1 MGNIQRFILL
11 ATGVTLLVASLIMAG
26 CGQKTEAPKYP
37 IKPITIIVPSA
48 VGGTADIHARLIAPY
63 LEKVL
68 GQQVVV
74 VNKPGAGSMIGHR
87 EIAHS
92 KPDGYTIGIAAI
104 PESPVNAAVHKDTA
118 GYKNEDFTMISAF
131 TRMPGALQ
139 VMADAPFKTMQEF
152 VAYAKANPGKITVGV
167 SSDGWL
173 LATLGL
179 EEAFNIKLNPISVKS
194 GGEGNNQ
201 LMGKHI
207 MAHMGGAPFAITG
220 ADKGVVAL
228 AVTGSKRMEKLPN
241 VPTIIE
247 CGQNVTS
254 EMVKAIVVPKGTPDA
269 VVETLRKAMKELS
282 NNPEFV
288 KKVEGSGENFSYL
301 DKPEL
306 EKYYKEACDQ
316 LAAQVEKHRSAFD
329 QK

>member
-1 MGNIQRFILL
+1 MLLSIGIALL
-11 ATGVTLLVASLIMAG
+11 AAALVLGG
-26 CGQKTEAPKYP
+26 CAQKTAAPKYP
-37 IKPITIIVPSA
+37 TKPVTIIVPSA

-74 VNKPGAGSMIGHR
+74 VNKPGAGSMLGHR

-104 PESPVNAAVHKDTA
+104 PESPVNVAVHKDAA
-118 GYKNEDFTMISAF
+118 GYKNEDFAILGSF

-139 VMADAPFKTMQEF
+139 VMADAPFKTMQDF
-152 VAYAKANPGKITVGV
+152 VAYAKANPGKLTVGV

-173 LATLGL
+173 LATLAL
-179 EEAFNIKLNPISVKS
+179 EDAFNIKLNPISVKS

-207 MAHMGGAPFAITG
+207 MAHMGGAPFAVTG

-228 AVTGSKRMEKLPN
+228 AVTGGKRMEKLPN

-247 CGQNVTS
+247 SGQNVTS
-254 EMVKAIVVPKGTPDA
+254 EMIKMIVAPKGTPDA
-269 VVETLRKAMKELS
+269 VVETLRKALKELA
-282 NNPEFV
+282 NNPEFA
-288 KKVEGSGENFSYL
+288 KKVEGSGETFSYL
-301 DKPEL
+301 DKPDL
-306 EKYYKEACDQ
+306 EKYYKEACDR
-316 LAAQVEKHRSAFD
+316 LKAQVEKHRKAFD